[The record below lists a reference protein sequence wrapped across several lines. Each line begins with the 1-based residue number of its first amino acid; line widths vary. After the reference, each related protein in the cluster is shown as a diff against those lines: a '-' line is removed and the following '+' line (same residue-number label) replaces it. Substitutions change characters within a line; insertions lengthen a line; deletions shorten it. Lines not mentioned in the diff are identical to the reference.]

1 MIYSG
6 LNLRVELLKIFSI
19 SMDISRV
26 ESTNEFIDPLVV
38 GVLKSLEN
46 LLFKLSIRKSLF

>member
-1 MIYSG
+1 MIYCG
-6 LNLRVELLKIFSI
+6 LNLGVELLKIFSI

-26 ESTNEFIDPLVV
+26 ESTNEFVDPLVV